1 MCPNGCSPAGPD
13 GSQGLGAIFPRE
25 PELIGALFR
34 YVRYVSMVL
43 WAVWLAPWTFVKLR
57 LA

>member
-1 MCPNGCSPAGPD
+1 MWLIVLVVLRF
-13 GSQGLGAIFPRE
+13 GLGALF
-25 PELIGALFR
+25 ALFSGESEFLGAILR

-43 WAVWLAPWTFVKLR
+43 WAVWLAPWAFVKLR